1 MSNQREN
8 THFKTSEKK
17 ERQIALII
25 KLLQSATLDQ
35 LKDLEVFIITY
46 LT

>member
-1 MSNQREN
+1 MSNQSEN
-8 THFKTSEKK
+8 TYFKTPEKK
-17 ERQIALII
+17 ERQIARII